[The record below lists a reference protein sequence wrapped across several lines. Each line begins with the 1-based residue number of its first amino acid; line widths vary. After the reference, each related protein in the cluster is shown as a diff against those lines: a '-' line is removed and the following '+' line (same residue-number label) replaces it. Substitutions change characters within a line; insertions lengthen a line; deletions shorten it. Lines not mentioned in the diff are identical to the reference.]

1 MIRIYLDSQ
10 IYRYLKNDSNVS
22 LVSRI
27 MKNSDHFIYFF
38 SSAHISDL
46 QSDPTEK
53 KWDDLR
59 FMEKIVEDNYLVQD
73 KDDFITCNLVT
84 PINVFKNS
92 EVLDLKNT
100 FDPKNLFGLDDLEYN
115 IPELDSLNQQLLQLL
130 DTPFDIGLR
139 EHNLP
144 SFFWDSFGDYLPM
157 NTEGI
162 TLRDWMIGFGKLLD
176 GYINDS
182 NIYRNL
188 RNNLTPHLMTE
199 KILQKNS
206 ILEFNER
213 LKTTPLQKTF
223 VDFINNSINPDGT
236 KNVSKQNFFTNAYL
250 SLDLLGLSK
259 EKSKK
264 VEFKNLINDSNH
276 AYYASFCDYLIS
288 NDEGVLEKS
297 RILYN
302 LLNIKTTV
310 VNIESF
316 NQILF
321 SSEVEHEE
329 DINSFIRLLRY
340 DLKEGMIIRETPSLT
355 TGSIYRTIFTRHRY
369 LGFFDRIQ
377 IIEREKEMFVTLF
390 NQRTYESQYYLY
402 KEIAASLKI
411 ALRLLGYDENYLGE
425 FRDNDKKEINE
436 HKWVGRSWIV
446 ENISFIYNINK
457 GSKKI
462 PTFTIGP
469 L

>member
-1 MIRIYLDSQ
+1 MD
-10 IYRYLKNDSNVS
+10 
-22 LVSRI
+22 
-27 MKNSDHFIYFF
+27 
-38 SSAHISDL
+38 
-46 QSDPTEK
+46 
-53 KWDDLR
+53 
-59 FMEKIVEDNYLVQD
+59 
-73 KDDFITCNLVT
+73 
-84 PINVFKNS
+84 
-92 EVLDLKNT
+92 
-100 FDPKNLFGLDDLEYN
+100 
-115 IPELDSLNQQLLQLL
+115 
-130 DTPFDIGLR
+130 
-139 EHNLP
+139 
-144 SFFWDSFGDYLPM
+144 
-157 NTEGI
+157 TEGI
-162 TLRDWMIGFGKLLD
+162 TLRDWMIGFGKLID

-182 NIYRNL
+182 SIYRNL

-223 VDFINNSINPDGT
+223 VDFINNSINPNGT
-236 KNVSKQNFFTNAYL
+236 NNVSKQDFFTNAYL

-310 VNIESF
+310 VNFESF

-340 DLKEGMIIRETPSLT
+340 DLKEGMIIREAPSLT
-355 TGSIYRTIFTRHRY
+355 TGSIYRTILTRHRY

-377 IIEREKEMFVTLF
+377 IIEREMETFVTLF

-402 KEIAASLKI
+402 KEIAASLKS

-436 HKWVGRSWIV
+436 HKWVGRSWKI
-446 ENISFIYNINK
+446 ENVSFIYNINE
-457 GSKKI
+457 GSIKI
-462 PTFTIGP
+462 PTFSIGP